1 MNVANEALARNFC
14 VFHWGSRRSRRGD
27 HSKHSALEV
36 EVRLEDWVGGSGG
49 TRDDLQ
55 LAYLH
60 PWLQ

>member
-36 EVRLEDWVGGSGG
+36 EGMMVKEVTQEKKARMAKWDA
-49 TRDDLQ
+49 RDQ
-55 LAYLH
+55 KE
-60 PWLQ
+60 